1 MAKNAAHHITLIP
14 GDGIGPEVTSAA
26 RKVIAA
32 AGVVIDWEIVDA
44 GAGAIEKYGTTLP
57 DETLES
63 IRKNKVALKGPLT
76 TPIGEGFQ
84 SVNVGLRK
92 NLDLYANVRP
102 VRSALG
108 LSFHHNPIDLVIFR
122 ENTEDLYSGMEYEVA
137 PGVAQSLKIITE
149 KASRRIAIAAF
160 KWAEQRERKLVHAV
174 HKANIM
180 KKSDGL
186 FLDSVR
192 KVAAEYP
199 DIAYKEIIVDNCA
212 MQMVMHPEQFDVVV
226 LGNLYGDIISDLAAG
241 LVGGLGV
248 VPGANIGDNIAVF
261 ESVHGSAPDIA
272 GKGIANPIATILS
285 ANMMLRHI
293 KEKKAADRI
302 QAALVLFLS
311 EKKYLTPDLGGH
323 STTEQLVDGIIEK
336 IKLLR

>member
-1 MAKNAAHHITLIP
+1 MAQKQAHHITLIP

-26 RKVIAA
+26 RKVIAG

-44 GAGAIEKYGTTLP
+44 GAGELSKSGSVLPDTTL
-57 DETLES
+57 DS
-63 IRKNKVALKGPLT
+63 IRKNKVALKGPIT
-76 TPIGEGFQ
+76 TPIGKGFQ
-84 SVNVGLRK
+84 SVNVQLRRA
-92 NLDLYANVRP
+92 LELYANVRP

-108 LSFHHNPIDLVIFR
+108 VSFQHNPIDLVIFR
-122 ENTEDLYSGMEYEVA
+122 ENTEDLYSGLEYEVA
-137 PGVAQSLKIITE
+137 PGVAQSLKVITE
-149 KASRRIAIAAF
+149 KASTRIARAAF
-160 KWAEQRERKLVHAV
+160 EWANKRERKLVHAV

-192 KVAAEYP
+192 KIAAKYP
-199 DIAYKEIIVDNCA
+199 NITYKEIIVDNCA

-248 VPGANIGDNIAVF
+248 VPGANLGDKIAVF

-293 KEKKAADRI
+293 GEGKAADRI

-311 EKKYLTPDLGGH
+311 EKKHLTPDLGG
-323 STTEQLVDGIIEK
+323 SATTDEMVEAIIRK
-336 IKLLR
+336 IELLR